1 MAHDDT
7 LTSKKYHDNQPA
19 PQSRPFL
26 YIISLFSDV
35 FRHTLYF
42 TYDRLSIW
50 EGNTFWN
57 GFQQSFYSHCI
68 QHTCS

>member
-42 TYDRLSIW
+42 TYDRVSIW
-50 EGNTFWN
+50 EG
-57 GFQQSFYSHCI
+57 
-68 QHTCS
+68 